1 MSLSIDPLRAPPTP
15 PASGSGLA
23 TLNRR
28 RLVGLIASVAL
39 LTLLIATSLALGARE
54 VSLSQVVSSLF
65 EFDGSTD
72 QLVIRELRVPRTLLG
87 VLVGSALGVAGVLMQ
102 AISRNPL
109 ADPGLL
115 GVSAGASL
123 AVVTGVTFFGVVSVS
138 EYVWFAFVGAAIVSV
153 VVYMLGSMGRGGAT
167 PVRLTLAG
175 AALAAMLSS
184 FTAALII
191 LNQDTLDQYRFWV
204 VGSLAG
210 RNLDVAADLVPF
222 MIVGAVLSVL
232 LAPSLNALALGED
245 TALALGTRVGL
256 ARLGTAVAITL
267 LCGAA
272 VAACGPIGFIGLVI
286 PHLGRLLCGP
296 DQRWLIPYSALLGA
310 IVLLACDI
318 VSRVVIRPGELPVGI
333 TTAFI
338 GGIAFVI
345 LVRRTR
351 LAQL

>member
-1 MSLSIDPLRAPPTP
+1 
-15 PASGSGLA
+15 
-23 TLNRR
+23 
-28 RLVGLIASVAL
+28 
-39 LTLLIATSLALGARE
+39 
-54 VSLSQVVSSLF
+54 
-65 EFDGSTD
+65 
-72 QLVIRELRVPRTLLG
+72 
-87 VLVGSALGVAGVLMQ
+87 
-102 AISRNPL
+102 
-109 ADPGLL
+109 
-115 GVSAGASL
+115 
-123 AVVTGVTFFGVVSVS
+123 
-138 EYVWFAFVGAAIVSV
+138 
-153 VVYMLGSMGRGGAT
+153 
-167 PVRLTLAG
+167 
-175 AALAAMLSS
+175 
-184 FTAALII
+184 
-191 LNQDTLDQYRFWV
+191 
-204 VGSLAG
+204 
-210 RNLDVAADLVPF
+210 